1 MARPRSLM
9 IAIVIAAIA
18 CPIVLTSASAQMLVS
33 KKGKIRIF
41 KGNLTV
47 EGRDLEVN
55 GESVSL
61 TVGGQPTFLDLRE
74 IDRVDVKHG
83 NAMKGACI
91 GGGGCMTIGI
101 VACTA
106 SSEEDLS
113 SSGGSRGQCYAGTMI
128 WASLAAGVGALIGKA
143 SEDWETIY
151 YRSSSGLIEDEVMTK
166 ALEPRA
172 DRTRMW
178 LTMIPPRDCCPGA
191 VGISV
196 EF

>member
-1 MARPRSLM
+1 MVRLRSLM

-41 KGNLTV
+41 KGSLTI

-91 GGGGCMTIGI
+91 GGGACMTIGI

-113 SSGGSRGQCYAGTMI
+113 EAGGSRGQCYAGTMI
-128 WASLAAGVGALIGKA
+128 WASLAAGVGALVAKA
-143 SEDWETIY
+143 SEDWETVY
-151 YRSSSGLIEDEVMTK
+151 YRTSSGLIQEDLPTSVR
-166 ALEPRA
+166 EPEAARK
-172 DRTRMW
+172 RMW

-191 VGISV
+191 IGVSV